1 MRTGGA
7 GVSEHIT
14 SRRVSLVAN
23 TSSRT
28 GQRAF
33 PEALEI
39 LRRHGV
45 TPRSAHPLS
54 DPSRLVE
61 TVHAVLDEGCD
72 LLILG
77 GGDGTISS
85 VVDELAG
92 HSAALALLP
101 LGTANDFARTMEIP
115 TSLHAAC
122 DTIANGKVVD
132 IDLGLSGD
140 NYYVNTAS
148 VGLSV
153 GVTHALSPRLKKLAG
168 PLAYPIATAKAF
180 ARHKHFSARLT
191 FPEGDHEPVEVNQLI
206 QLAVGNGRFYGGG
219 NIVAPGSG
227 IDDRMLDV
235 YTIEHSRGSD
245 LANVA
250 YRFKN
255 GSFVHSKAARHYR
268 TPQVKVETDR
278 ELTINLDGEL
288 EQRTPQSFSVAQNAL
303 RVLVP
308 VDSTAATDDRG
319 AAAG

>member
-1 MRTGGA
+1 MTSDLTTG
-7 GVSEHIT
+7 H
-14 SRRVSLVAN
+14 VSLVAN

-39 LRRHGV
+39 LRGHGIS
-45 TPRSAHPLS
+45 PRSAHPLS
-54 DPSRLVE
+54 DPSHLVD
-61 TVHAVLDEGCD
+61 TVRTVLDEGCD
-72 LLILG
+72 LLVLG

-92 HSAALALLP
+92 HHAALALLP

-122 DTIANGKVVD
+122 DAIAHGKIVD
-132 IDLGLSGD
+132 VDLGLAGD

-148 VGLSV
+148 IGLSV

-168 PLAYPIATAKAF
+168 PLAYPVATAKAF

-191 FPEGDHEPVEVNQLI
+191 FPEGDHDPVEVGQLI

-245 LANVA
+245 LVNVA
-250 YRFKN
+250 FRFKS

-268 TPQVKVETDR
+268 TPSVTVETDR
-278 ELTINLDGEL
+278 ELTVNLDGEL
-288 EQRTPQSFSVAQNAL
+288 EQRTPQSFSVARNAL

-308 VDSTAATDDRG
+308 EESTAATHDNRPDEP
-319 AAAG
+319 